1 MLFLHFFL
9 VFLVRF
15 FFRRFSIVSSF
26 RSLLVPLP
34 LILTLSF
41 SLKKKGSLFLT
52 LSVTGFT
59 VIFYFCYWPTPH
71 AMFYIFH
78 IHDTEFSVF
87 FCFARFISMLID
99 GRFVH
104 GLSDHH
110 HYYHRFYIHLF
121 LVYVFFSPHSLSL
134 SLSLAIVCLVFLMLH
149 ALRSLC
155 MFLCLHFA
163 FTGAHFVRI
172 CKSVFF
178 FSVSFSHFFVRILC
192 LNKCSLSH
200 QI

>member
-1 MLFLHFFL
+1 MFFSFDFFSPLFY
-9 VFLVRF
+9 RF
-15 FFRRFSIVSSF
+15 ELPFSLGTSSF
-26 RSLLVPLP
+26 NSHTV
-34 LILTLSF
+34 IF
-41 SLKKKGSLFLT
+41 SKKKGSLFLT

-110 HYYHRFYIHLF
+110 HYYHRLYILLF

-163 FTGAHFVRI
+163 FTGAHVVRI

-178 FSVSFSHFFVRILC
+178 SQLLTLFRSNTLFE
-192 LNKCSLSH
+192 
-200 QI
+200 